1 METIQS
7 MVEDEVEDLD
17 YEKVESL
24 HTRMNSQY
32 YSIDIDKKR
41 SDIIDSVMEYIEEEA
56 MDEEIEYKKP
66 SMEYIKYFEKDLV
79 IVARVLKQVGPEEYL
94 IHAYSEATGITGEQ
108 GSADLNYLDGENGLE
123 RISSEEFNNIIH
135 NLRVDSQ

>member
-1 METIQS
+1 
-7 MVEDEVEDLD
+7 
-17 YEKVESL
+17 
-24 HTRMNSQY
+24 
-32 YSIDIDKKR
+32 
-41 SDIIDSVMEYIEEEA
+41 MEYIEEEA

-108 GSADLNYLDGENGLE
+108 G
-123 RISSEEFNNIIH
+123 
-135 NLRVDSQ
+135 